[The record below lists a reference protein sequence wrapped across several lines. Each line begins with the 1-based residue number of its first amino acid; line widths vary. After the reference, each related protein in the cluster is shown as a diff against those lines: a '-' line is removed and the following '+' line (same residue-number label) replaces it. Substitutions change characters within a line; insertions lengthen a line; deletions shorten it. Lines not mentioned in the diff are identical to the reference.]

1 MKSLQDVKQLLRR
14 NKQVFFD
21 RYQVTEVGVFGSYA
35 REEQTE
41 LSDVDVLIDYVNAPT
56 FFKLMKLRTFLGE
69 LMEMDVDLVTK
80 NGLKPSIRE
89 RVLAE
94 VVYV

>member
-41 LSDVDVLIDYVNAPT
+41 LSDVDAPT
-56 FFKLMKLRTFLGE
+56 FFKLMELRVFLSE
-69 LMEMDVDLVTK
+69 LMEMDVDVVAK
-80 NGLKPSIRE
+80 NGLKPSIALRG
-89 RVLAE
+89 
-94 VVYV
+94 